1 MKIIIGNRAYSSWSL
16 RGWLAAKLSG
26 LPFDEVVVP
35 LFDADWDRRRT
46 EPDLAASNGMVPIL
60 WDGDIPVW
68 GSLAIID
75 YLADRTGQARFWPAE
90 PAARALARSMAGEMH
105 SGFLPLRR
113 ACPMHLR
120 RTYPKR
126 DPSPDVRADVDRIVE
141 LWAEARRR
149 FGGGG
154 PFLFGAFGAADI
166 MYAPVCT
173 RIVTHQLAVP
183 EFAHDYVDAIYAHP
197 WMAEWIA
204 AAAEEPW
211 VIDRYEPSEA

>member
-1 MKIIIGNRAYSSWSL
+1 MKLIIGNRAYSSWSL
-16 RGWLAAKLSG
+16 RGWLAAKLAG
-26 LPFDEVVVP
+26 LPFEEVVVP
-35 LFDADWDRRRT
+35 LFDADWEQRRT

-75 YLADRTGQARFWPAE
+75 YLADKTGADRFWPAD

-126 DPSPDVRADVDRIVE
+126 DPSPDVRADLDRIVE
-141 LWAEARRR
+141 LWAQARRR
-149 FGGGG
+149 LGGGG
-154 PFLFGAFGAADI
+154 PYLFGEFNAADI
-166 MYAPVCT
+166 MFAPVCT
-173 RIVTHQLAVP
+173 RITTHQLAVP
-183 EFAHDYVDAIYAHP
+183 DFAHDYVDAIFAHP
-197 WMAEWIA
+197 WMAEWVA
-204 AAAEEPW
+204 AAASEPW
-211 VIDRYEPSEA
+211 VIDRYEPTEA